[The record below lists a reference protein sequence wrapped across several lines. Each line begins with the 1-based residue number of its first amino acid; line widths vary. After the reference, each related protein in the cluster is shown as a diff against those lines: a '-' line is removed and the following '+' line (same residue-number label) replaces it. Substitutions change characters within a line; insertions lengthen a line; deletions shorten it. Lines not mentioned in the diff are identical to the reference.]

1 LLFHASRPS
10 LQGLEA
16 HLVTMH
22 KLVTTFRP
30 EVVVVDPLSSF
41 MTAGTGREITAMV
54 LRLVDFLKSEGIT
67 AFFTSLT
74 ASNGLVTAGSVEAT
88 EVGISS
94 LIDTW
99 LLLRDI
105 ELGGERNRGL
115 YILKARGLA
124 HSNQIREFLLTSHGI
139 ELQPVYVGPEG
150 VLTGS
155 MRRAQEAREV
165 AGSVQRKEQRS
176 SHQRE
181 LLRRRRTLEAQM
193 EALRAEFEAIEE
205 ESGLTDAQ
213 EQRREQALEEA
224 RSEMARRRGGSGKSN
239 GNS

>member
-1 LLFHASRPS
+1 
-10 LQGLEA
+10 
-16 HLVTMH
+16 
-22 KLVTTFRP
+22 
-30 EVVVVDPLSSF
+30 
-41 MTAGTGREITAMV
+41 
-54 LRLVDFLKSEGIT
+54 VDFLKSENIT
-67 AFFTSLT
+67 AFFTSLNHGGGPT
-74 ASNGLVTAGSVEAT
+74 AAGSLEAT

-94 LIDTW
+94 LIDAW

-155 MRRAQEAREV
+155 MRRAQEAREM
-165 AGSVQRKEQRS
+165 AGSVQRTEQRS
-176 SHQRE
+176 SRQRE
-181 LLRRRRTLEAQM
+181 LVRRRRTLEAQM

-205 ESGLTDAQ
+205 EAGLTDTQ
-213 EQRREQALEEA
+213 DQRREQSLEDA
-224 RSEMARRRGGSGKSN
+224 RSDMARRRGGKGKSN